1 MADTTDTLKQKLSFI
16 RARTLVSKIRKTI
29 SHPTSLPERNKH
41 LASLQVLFPDISWIG
56 PFPTH
61 SEDFIN
67 HVTTKWRDLKRSL
80 YARKS
85 RDDYK
90 RIMQAITQREDNF
103 KENKGKMLKSALN
116 RHRQAIDTT
125 NIIYQGDFLDDPEEV
140 KATIRTSAK
149 KWTRKRQQ
157 STDIDKPLW
166 NSVYEPL
173 THVGDNTFDT
183 LSSYITL
190 EELTL
195 ALAETPNNKA
205 AGPSKLTYECWRKAD
220 AKVHTTLLEIF
231 NRVLDEEEMPPAW
244 KRANIILIPKPK
256 NWNKNV
262 DVTRPITLIET
273 ARKIFTKVMINR
285 MEKICRTHNVLRG
298 NNCSVLKGTST
309 HGPATILSQICEDA
323 KSSSNNEA

>member
-1 MADTTDTLKQKLSFI
+1 
-16 RARTLVSKIRKTI
+16 
-29 SHPTSLPERNKH
+29 
-41 LASLQVLFPDISWIG
+41 
-56 PFPTH
+56 
-61 SEDFIN
+61 
-67 HVTTKWRDLKRSL
+67 
-80 YARKS
+80 
-85 RDDYK
+85 
-90 RIMQAITQREDNF
+90 MQAITQREDNF

-157 STDIDKPLW
+157 STDIDKLLW
-166 NSVYEPL
+166 NLVYEPL
-173 THVGDNTFDT
+173 THVGDNMFDT

-195 ALAETPNNKA
+195 ALAETLNNKA

-231 NRVLDEEEMPPAW
+231 NRILDEEEMPPAW

-256 NWNKNV
+256 NWNKN
-262 DVTRPITLIET
+262 
-273 ARKIFTKVMINR
+273 
-285 MEKICRTHNVLRG
+285 G
-298 NNCSVLKGTST
+298 
-309 HGPATILSQICEDA
+309 Q
-323 KSSSNNEA
+323 